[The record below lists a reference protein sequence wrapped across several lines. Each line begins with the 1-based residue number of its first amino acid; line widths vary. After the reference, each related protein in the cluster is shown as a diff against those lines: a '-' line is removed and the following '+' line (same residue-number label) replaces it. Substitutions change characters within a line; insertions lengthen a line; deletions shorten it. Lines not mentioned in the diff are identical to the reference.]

1 MKKTKNKELKRFKFP
16 IDLIEFPVKYS
27 EGAITKKDDK
37 GKNKLELYSKGR
49 YSSYHIETPRKY
61 KLMDKELQEHAL

>member
-27 EGAITKKDDK
+27 KQAVTKKMIMVIK
-37 GKNKLELYSKGR
+37 
-49 YSSYHIETPRKY
+49 P
-61 KLMDKELQEHAL
+61 